1 MILLVA
7 ALVSLPGLAE
17 EEAAP
22 IAHDNYGYYGLE
34 PEIVTNYVSPRKRLG
49 FVRVSVELMLKDA
62 DTMELVEH
70 HAPLIRATIVEI
82 LGQQPEEKI
91 KSLSG
96 REQIRRDCYDT
107 VNALLAKEVG
117 QPLVANLLF
126 TRYLYD

>member
-1 MILLVA
+1 MLGAMLTMGSAWA
-7 ALVSLPGLAE
+7 AKE
-17 EEAAP
+17 ETL

-34 PEIVTNYVSPRKRLG
+34 PEIVTNYLSPRKRLG

-62 DTMELVEH
+62 DTIEMVEH

-96 REQIRRDCYDT
+96 REEIRRDCFDT
-107 VNALLAKEVG
+107 VNALLTQEVG

>member
-1 MILLVA
+1 MLMLAALLGAGSAVA
-7 ALVSLPGLAE
+7 AQEGGE
-17 EEAAP
+17 

-49 FVRVSVELMLKDA
+49 YVRVSVELMLKDA
-62 DTMELVEH
+62 DTVEMVEH

-96 REQIRRDCYDT
+96 REEIRRDCFET
-107 VNALLAKEVG
+107 VNNLLAKEVG

>member
-1 MILLVA
+1 MLGAMLTMGSVMA
-7 ALVSLPGLAE
+7 AQ
-17 EEAAP
+17 EAPA

-34 PEIVTNYVSPRKRLG
+34 PEIVTNYVSNRKRLG

-62 DTMELVEH
+62 DTIELVEH

-96 REQIRRDCYDT
+96 REAIRRDCFDT
-107 VNALLAKEVG
+107 VNALLTQELG